1 MRIIL
6 ITKISYARNKIS
18 YTMLTYCLKCKKD
31 TDNVNLM
38 VIQRKNGRTMLLS
51 KCAICGNKK
60 SRFKKNKKQND

>member
-6 ITKISYARNKIS
+6 ITKISYASYKMS

-51 KCAICGNKK
+51 KCAICSNKK